1 MPLYVFARL
10 CPSFALP
17 SGDTLCIAK
26 ILMGQSFP
34 DHPVVMC
41 CLSFKIFKDNPWH
54 PYEIHMTE
62 TSWPS
67 CLKGLPSQTNFEIS
81 LSHCSKRLE
90 GTMMSVPWQEKFSG
104 QLGNTKTSE
113 LMGTKNRRN
122 DNYWQHKQESLHV
135 SLTCV
140 TWVTLVLE
148 TSNIANI
155 FSFGSKWSTHR
166 PVVPTLAGIKWP
178 RSSGGT
184 DGKGSLNVRSIKAMV
199 VAWQSSQGIKGR
211 KKSTTTCK
219 LPTSQTTKRK
229 NKLGNW
235 LTNQPTNWLTN

>member
-1 MPLYVFARL
+1 MTSIWPH
-10 CPSFALP
+10 
-17 SGDTLCIAK
+17 D
-26 ILMGQSFP
+26 
-34 DHPVVMC
+34 
-41 CLSFKIFKDNPWH
+41 
-54 PYEIHMTE
+54 IHDINEESSLWNESKQAE

-104 QLGNTKTSE
+104 QLGNTKASE
-113 LMGTKNRRN
+113 LMGN

-148 TSNIANI
+148 TSNI

-166 PVVPTLAGIKWP
+166 PVVLTLAGIKWP

-184 DGKGSLNVRSIKAMV
+184 GGKGSLNVRSIKAMV
-199 VAWQSSQGIKGR
+199 VAWQSSQGIEGR

-219 LPTSQTTKRK
+219 LPTSQTTKK
-229 NKLGNW
+229 KKQTG
-235 LTNQPTNWLTN
+235 